1 MNLDAL
7 GNIGDFLGG
16 VGVIITLVYLAA
28 QIRQNTAQL
37 RSNAEGDRIA
47 AFDETTRS
55 LGNWQEAIFAH
66 SEVASLWER
75 GLAADDGLDSTEV
88 LRFEY
93 VAARLLQIWQ
103 SIYRRSG
110 RASDAEHWA
119 VTQHYVRLF
128 LRQPGFLRFWE
139 NSREMYLPDFINE
152 IDRVRNESAVVYQGL
167 AADD

>member
-16 VGVIITLVYLAA
+16 VGVIVTLVYLAA

-37 RSNAEGDRIA
+37 RANAEGARIA

-55 LGNWQEAIFAH
+55 LGNWQEGIFGQRD
-66 SEVASLWER
+66 VASLWER
-75 GLAADDGLDSTEV
+75 GLAADAGLDSTER

-103 SIYRRSG
+103 SIYRRSE
-110 RASDAEHWA
+110 RASDPEHWV

-139 NSREMYLPDFINE
+139 GSRDMYLADFANE
-152 IDRVRNESAVVYQGL
+152 IDRLREPPPPV
-167 AADD
+167 